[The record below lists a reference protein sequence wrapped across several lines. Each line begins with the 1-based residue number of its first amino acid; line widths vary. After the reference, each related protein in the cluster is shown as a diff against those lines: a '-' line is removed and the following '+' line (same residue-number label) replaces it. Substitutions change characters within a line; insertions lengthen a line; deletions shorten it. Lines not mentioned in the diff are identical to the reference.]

1 MIQTRIAAPA
11 ALLMALVGG
20 SQSANAAVPAEAQ
33 AIFTTA
39 ATDFATLL
47 GYGYVAM
54 GVIVVG
60 MIVLGLVKKVAKK
73 STSG

>member
-1 MIQTRIAAPA
+1 MFKKSLALVAAPL
-11 ALLMALVGG
+11 ALTAP
-20 SQSANAAVPAEAQ
+20 AFAAVPTEAQ

-39 ATDFATLL
+39 ATDFGTLL

-60 MIVLGLVKKVAKK
+60 MIILGLTKRVAKK
-73 STSG
+73 STGG